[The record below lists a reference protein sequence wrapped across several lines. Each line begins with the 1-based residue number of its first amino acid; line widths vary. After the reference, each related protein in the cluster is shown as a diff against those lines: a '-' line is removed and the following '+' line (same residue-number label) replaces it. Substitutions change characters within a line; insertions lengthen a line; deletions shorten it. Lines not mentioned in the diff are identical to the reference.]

1 MRCLI
6 VLLGLILAVAGSPPL
21 QAADTGS
28 VQGIFLVAPY
38 PAVTVAAG
46 QTASI
51 KLKLQNY
58 AQAPEPMKL
67 SVTGAPA
74 GWKTAFL
81 GGGQLVD
88 AAMAAAGE
96 GVDLQLQIDVPPGS
110 KQDTA
115 NLVVHATGAKAKADL
130 PLTVSLGTNLPVRL
144 KLTPKIPSLRG
155 TPTTNFSYEMT
166 LANDSGQDLVVKLAA
181 EAPPG
186 FQTSFTEQY
195 GSQELSSMPV
205 PAGQNKVVNLKTT
218 PPDQAK
224 AGDYDLV
231 ATAASGDVT
240 AETPLQLQIT
250 GQPKLKL
257 SGKGSRLSTEAVAGK
272 STQVALELRNDGS
285 APADGITLSSSPP
298 QDWKVEFQPSRIDDL
313 QPNQTV
319 PVTAL
324 VTPAEKA
331 VAGDYMTT
339 LNANGKSL
347 SSAADLRVTVT
358 TSTLWGII
366 GIGIVAIALLA
377 VLGAVARFGRR

>member
-1 MRCLI
+1 MRALI
-6 VLLGLILAVAGSPPL
+6 MLLGLVLAVA
-21 QAADTGS
+21 AAPASAAETGS

-58 AQAPEPMKL
+58 ALPPEPMKL
-67 SVTGAPA
+67 SVTGVPS
-74 GWKTAFL
+74 GWKTSFL

-88 AAMAAAGE
+88 AAMPATGE
-96 GVDLQLQIDVPPGS
+96 GVDLQLQIDVPQES
-110 KQDTA
+110 KDSAA
-115 NLVVHATGAKAKADL
+115 NLVVHAAGAKQKADL
-130 PLTVSLGTNLPVRL
+130 PLQVSLGTNLPVRL

-181 EAPPG
+181 EAPQG

-205 PAGQNKVVNLKTT
+205 PAGQNKVVNLKLT

-231 ATAASGDVT
+231 ATAAAGDVT
-240 AETPLQLQIT
+240 AQTPLQLQIT

-257 SGKGSRLSTEAVAGK
+257 SGKGSRLSAEAVAGK
-272 STQVALELRNDGS
+272 ATQVALELKNEGS
-285 APADGITLSSSPP
+285 APADGITLSSTPP
-298 QDWKVEFQPSRIDDL
+298 QDWKVEFQPSRVDAIE
-313 QPNQTV
+313 PNQTAQ
-319 PVTAL
+319 VTAL
-324 VTPAEKA
+324 VTPSEKA

-347 SSAADLRVTVT
+347 SSSADLRVTVS

-366 GIGIVAIALLA
+366 GIAIVAIALLA

>member
-6 VLLGLILAVAGSPPL
+6 VLLGLILAVAGSPAR
-21 QAADTGS
+21 AADAGS

-58 AQAPEPMKL
+58 GTAPEAMKL
-67 SVTGAPA
+67 TVSGTPS

-88 AAMAAAGE
+88 AAMPATGE
-96 GVDLQLQIDVPPGS
+96 GVDLQLQIDVPQDS

-115 NLVVHATGAKAKADL
+115 SLVVHATGVKAKAEL
-130 PLTVSLGTNLPVRL
+130 PIQVSLGTNLPVRL

-155 TPTTNFSYEMT
+155 TTTTNFSYETT
-166 LANDSGQDLVVKLAA
+166 LANDSGQDLVIKLAA
-181 EAPPG
+181 DAPQG

-195 GSQELSSMPV
+195 GSQELSSLPV
-205 PAGQNKVVNLKTT
+205 PAGQNKVFNLKVT

-240 AETPLQLQIT
+240 AQTPLGLQVT

-257 SGKGSRLSTEAVAGK
+257 SGKGARLSAEAVAGK
-272 STQVALELRNDGS
+272 STQVALELRNEGS

-298 QDWKVEFQPSRIDDL
+298 QDWKVEFQPARIDAIE
-313 QPNQTV
+313 PNQTAQI
-319 PVTAL
+319 TAL
-324 VTPAEKA
+324 VTPSEKA

-339 LNANGKSL
+339 LNANGKAL
-347 SSAADLRVTVT
+347 SSTADLRVTVT
-358 TSTLWGII
+358 TSTIWGIL
-366 GIGIVAIALLA
+366 GIAIVAIALLA

>member
-1 MRCLI
+1 MRI
-6 VLLGLILAVAGSPPL
+6 WIFILGLILAVAGSPL

-67 SVTGAPA
+67 TVTGAPA

-96 GVDLQLQIDVPPGS
+96 GVDLQLQIDVPPDS

-130 PLTVSLGTNLPVRL
+130 PLQVSLGTNLPVRL

-181 EAPPG
+181 EAPEG

-205 PAGQNKVVNLKTT
+205 PAGQNKVVNLKIT

-240 AETPLQLQIT
+240 AQTPLQLQIT

-257 SGKGSRLSTEAVAGK
+257 SGKGSRLSAEAVAGK
-272 STQVALELRNDGS
+272 STQVALELHNDGS

-298 QDWKVEFQPSRIDDL
+298 QDWKVEFQPARIDEI

-339 LNANGKSL
+339 MNANGKSL
-347 SSAADLRVTVT
+347 SSSADLRVTVT

-366 GIGIVAIALLA
+366 GIAIVAIALLA